1 MPTTSKL
8 LIDAVSS
15 MNYLFLRYATD
26 KPESR
31 DSIAV
36 HEELDIFLTN
46 LNNEAQQIPD
56 GIKTEIHRELHE
68 GNYFDSIKELESK
81 LHDALVEITGE
92 DLPVAFEFYKN
103 LYLTP
108 ETN

>member
-1 MPTTSKL
+1 MTTSTL

-15 MNYLFLRYATD
+15 MNYLFLRYTTD

-46 LNNEAQQIPD
+46 LNNEAPQMQD
-56 GIKTEIHRELHE
+56 EIKTVIRRELHE
-68 GNYFDSIKELESK
+68 GDYFASLGELESK
-81 LHDALVEITGE
+81 LHDALVELTGE